1 MGTVLTLVVELGMSQ
16 CRACLVVDQHCC
28 TQRHCLARSSEED
41 CLWQRIRALAVKHGR
56 IHVMLIHD
64 VYQVNRKRVQR
75 LWRLK
80 GLRVQRPKRLKPK
93 IA

>member
-1 MGTVLTLVVELGMSQ
+1 MLPLAVEFGISQ
-16 CRACLVVDQHCC
+16 CRAYLVVDQHRS
-28 TQRHCLARSSEED
+28 TQRHCLARSSEEH

-56 IHVMLIHD
+56 IHVKLIHD
-64 VYQVNRKRVQR
+64 VYQVNRKRERR